1 MMSASNVV
9 EVICAGSAKE
19 MGLAQGAGLKD
30 RIHGARQVLNELEAF
45 RLQQPWWLP
54 YSGYRW
60 LAEQKASR
68 FLTRALDRDRPNLSQ
83 RLAGIAEGAGI
94 GLRTIHLF
102 NALEPVLSSVGG
114 CTACPGACSAVAVR
128 GSRSITGEPMVA
140 RNFDYLPLIQP
151 YYLIRESRPQG
162 RLRALEFTTA
172 PLVGAVD
179 GMNEAGLCITYNYG
193 FTSDEPTEPA
203 APISMAISEALESC
217 RTVAEAADFIV
228 SKPRWGGGL
237 LMLCDASGDIASL
250 ELSSTRSHLRRPA
263 LGEDVLFHTNAFS
276 SDRMREVQIPWNA
289 VYTDHAPTPL
299 RGRRLHLSSQLRDQ
313 RFKELLGP
321 SEPLGANELGA
332 IMADHG
338 PTGTPDSNTPCIHSA
353 YWNTTACLQFFP
365 KSRRIRV
372 SYSNACQARYQE
384 AEL

>member
-1 MMSASNVV
+1 MSASTVV
-9 EVICAGSAKE
+9 EVICQGSAKE
-19 MGLAQGAGLKD
+19 MGFAQGAGLQHK
-30 RIHGARQVLNELEAF
+30 IHGARQVLAKLEAF

-60 LAEQKASR
+60 LAERKASH
-68 FLTRALDRDRPNLSQ
+68 FLTRALNRHHPALSQ

-102 NALEPVLSSVGG
+102 NALEPVLSSVAG

-128 GSRSITGEPMVA
+128 GRRSITGEPMVA
-140 RNFDYLPLIQP
+140 RNFDYLPLVQP

-162 RLRALEFTTA
+162 GLRALEFTTA

-179 GMNEAGLCITYNYG
+179 GMNEAGLCIIYNYG
-193 FTSDEPTEPA
+193 FTTDEPTAPA
-203 APISMAISEALESC
+203 VPISMAVSEALQQCS
-217 RTVAEAADFIV
+217 TVAEAADMII
-228 SKPRWGGGL
+228 STPRWGGGL

-250 ELSSTRSHLRRPA
+250 ELSSTRSHLRRPVS
-263 LGEDVLFHTNAFS
+263 GEDVLFHTNAFS

-289 VYTDHAPTPL
+289 VYTDRAPTPL
-299 RGRRLHLSSQLRDQ
+299 RGRRLHQSSQLRDQ
-313 RFKELLGP
+313 RFEELLGQA
-321 SEPLGANELGA
+321 EHLGADELGA

-338 PTGTPDSNTPCIHSA
+338 PTGTPDDNTPCMHSS

-372 SYSNACQARYQE
+372 SYSNACQALYEE
-384 AEL
+384 AQL